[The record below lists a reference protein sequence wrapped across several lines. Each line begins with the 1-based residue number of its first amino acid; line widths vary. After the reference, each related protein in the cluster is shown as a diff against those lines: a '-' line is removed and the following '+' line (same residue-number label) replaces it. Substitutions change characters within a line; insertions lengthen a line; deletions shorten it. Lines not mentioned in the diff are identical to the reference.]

1 MTTATV
7 TAKAAAR
14 NLGNTTFT
22 PPSGRRKVSNYIAYG
37 LVYAA
42 IAIALIPLGW
52 VLFEL
57 VHRGIGQVISAEWW
71 GKSQLGVTSDMAAGG
86 AVHAMIGTFVQVTI
100 CAVLS
105 IPIGVFTA
113 IYLVEYGNNGRLA
126 QVTTFMVD
134 ILSGVPSIVAA
145 LFVYSM
151 WIVLFGFERSGMAV
165 ALALVLLMIPVVVRT
180 TEEMLRIVPQDLR
193 EAAYALGVP
202 KWKTIIKIVLPTAW
216 SGIVTGIMIAIA
228 RVMGES
234 APVLILVGSSAS
246 INWSP
251 LSGNQSS
258 LPLMM
263 LDMYRAD
270 FQGPAVDKMWGAAL
284 TLVLL
289 IAILTIG
296 ARILSVRVT
305 GKQK

>member
-7 TAKAAAR
+7 TGKAAAR
-14 NLGNTTFT
+14 NLGNPTFT
-22 PPSGRRKVSNYIAYG
+22 PPSGKRKTSNIIAYG

-42 IAIALIPLGW
+42 IAVALIPLGW

-57 VHRGIGQVISAEWW
+57 LHRGIGQVVTAEWW

-113 IYLVEYGNNGRLA
+113 VYLVEYGNNGRLA
-126 QVTTFMVD
+126 QITTFMVD

-251 LSGNQSS
+251 FSGNQSS

-289 IAILTIG
+289 IAVLTIG
-296 ARILSVRVT
+296 ARILSLRGT